1 MWLVFALLIVALCFE
16 YMNGFNDSA
25 NAIAT
30 SVATKVLTPQQAI
43 ILASICDFVGALAG
57 TAVAKTVAAGLVD
70 VAYVTQVTIMCA
82 LLAAIFW
89 NLTTWRFG
97 IPSSSSHALI
107 GGLCGATLATAHNR
121 WGVIKWATID
131 PVTHHHVGLFYKVI
145 FPMFAAPIAGL
156 IAGYIVMG
164 ALVRLIGRHHPQQV
178 ASRFGKLQIVAAG
191 WTSFSHGMND
201 AQKTMGIIALSL
213 FTATRA
219 GTLDHLPPFLNFLR
233 NPNFDVPMWVKVI
246 CATTIS
252 IGIAT
257 GGFRIIRT
265 VGKRLTKLLPAHGF
279 AAQATGAAVIQTA
292 TIVGIPLSTT
302 HVISSCVMG
311 VGAAKRL
318 NAVKWSLMGKI
329 VCAWLIT
336 LPITGTL
343 GYLIWHLARLAGASG
358 TD

>member
-1 MWLVFALLIVALCFE
+1 MLFVLALLVVALCFE

-30 SVATKVLTPQQAI
+30 SVATKVLTAKEAI

-57 TAVAKTVAAGLVD
+57 TAVAKTIAAGLVD
-70 VAYVTQVTIMCA
+70 VEFVTQPTILCA

-107 GGLCGATLATAHNR
+107 GGLCGATLATAHNQ
-121 WGVIKWATID
+121 WSVIKWATVD
-131 PVTHHHVGLFYKVI
+131 PVTGHHIGLFYKVI
-145 FPMFAAPIAGL
+145 FPMFAAPIVGL
-156 IAGYIVMG
+156 IAGYLVMG
-164 ALVRLIGRHHPQQV
+164 ALVWLIKHQHPQHV
-178 ASRFGKLQIVAAG
+178 ASRFGKLQIAAAG

-213 FTATRA
+213 YTATRA
-219 GTLDHLPPFLNFLR
+219 GTLDHLPPFMNFLR
-233 NPNFDVPMWVKVI
+233 NPNFEVPMWVKVL

-292 TIVGIPLSTT
+292 TVVGIPLSTT
-302 HVISSCVMG
+302 HVISSCIMG
-311 VGAAKRL
+311 VGAAKRF

-329 VCAWLIT
+329 VCAWVIT

-343 GYLIWHLARLAGASG
+343 GYLIWELVHWIGVK
-358 TD
+358 